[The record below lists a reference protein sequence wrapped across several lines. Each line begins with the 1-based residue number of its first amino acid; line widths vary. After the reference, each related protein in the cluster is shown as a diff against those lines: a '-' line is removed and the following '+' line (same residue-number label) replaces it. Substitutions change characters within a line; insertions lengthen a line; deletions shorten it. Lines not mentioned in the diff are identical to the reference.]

1 MPKKNLEAA
10 PAPVGPDYQALSCEE
25 ALRWLQSEG
34 ERGLDAAAVQE
45 RLGRLGPNEVPEDKP
60 NPLLRFAKKFWGL
73 TAWMLEL
80 TVGLALLRGRR
91 LDAVIIGALLLLN
104 GVLGF
109 YQEQRA
115 SKAVEDLKQRLKIR
129 VRTLREGA
137 WTLVDA
143 AGLVPGDI
151 VRLRIGD
158 FVPADL
164 KLLTGRLLL
173 DLSSMT
179 GESEPVDAPSGKLL
193 YSGSMVKSGEATCL
207 VLVTGKGTFFG
218 RTIQLLQVATPKMH
232 FEAVVSRVV
241 QWLLASVALVLTLAA
256 ILWRVEGK
264 DLMDILPLVLILLV
278 SAIPVALPAMF
289 TLTLTLGSME
299 LTRRGVLVT
308 RLSASEDAA
317 RMDVLC
323 SDKTGTLTE
332 NKLRVVELAPQPGL
346 SPGELLRWGRAC
358 SKPENHDPIDL
369 AFCGEAP
376 VPVPAAD
383 GWTQAEFV
391 PFDPQTRRTE
401 ALVEHDGRRT
411 RVAKGALE
419 SILALCPGTDA
430 PRQAQARDAAVGFAR
445 RGFRCLAV
453 AIQPQGGAYAL
464 AGLVAL
470 HDPLRGDSKATVEA
484 LKELGVGL
492 KMLTGD
498 ALPVAQEVARELGLG
513 AQVYSYRAA
522 QASGTLDMDKVDG
535 FAEIYPE
542 DKFAIVKGLQDK
554 GHVVGMTGDGV
565 NDAPALKQAEVGVA
579 VSDATDAAKSAA
591 SAVLTLSG
599 LSALPDLIRVG
610 RSIHQRMETW
620 ILNKVIK
627 TFEIV
632 FFVVATF
639 LVTGTFIVSTFDMVL
654 MLFLVD
660 FVTLSL
666 ATDRA
671 KGQALPTRW
680 EIDKLVKVALW
691 LGVASVAESAGILW
705 LGWTRF
711 GLGQNPAQLHSLG
724 FLILFYFGLF
734 TVVAVRERGSFW
746 SSRPSRTLAIALALD
761 ALLVLVLVSVGMP
774 GLAPLPLA
782 LTLLVMA
789 YAFVFAL
796 LVNDRIKVGLL
807 KVWPA

>member
-1 MPKKNLEAA
+1 MRATTAEAEPK
-10 PAPVGPDYQALSCEE
+10 PAGPDYQALSVEE
-25 ALRWLQSEG
+25 ALRSLQSDG
-34 ERGLDAAAVQE
+34 ARGLSAASALE
-45 RLGRLGPNEVPEDKP
+45 RLERQGPNEIPEDKP
-60 NPLLRFAKKFWGL
+60 DPLLRFARRFWGL

-80 TVGLALLRGRR
+80 TVLLALLRGRM
-91 LDAVIIGALLLLN
+91 LDAAIIGALLLLN
-104 GVLGF
+104 GVLGY

-115 SKAVEDLKQRLKIR
+115 SQAVEDLKQRLKIK
-129 VRTLREGA
+129 VRTLRDGA
-137 WTLVDA
+137 WALVDA

-151 VRLRIGD
+151 VRLRNGD

-164 KLLTGRLLL
+164 KLLSGRLLL

-179 GESEPVDAPSGKLL
+179 GESEPVDAGAGKLL
-193 YSGSMVKSGEATCL
+193 FSGSMARSGEATCL
-207 VLVTGKGTFFG
+207 VLVTGRGTFFG
-218 RTIQLLQVATPKMH
+218 KTIQLLQVASPKMH
-232 FEAVVSRVV
+232 FEAVASRVV
-241 QWLLASVALVLTLAA
+241 QWLLASVAVVLTLAA
-256 ILWRVEGK
+256 LLWQAQGK
-264 DLMDILPLVLILLV
+264 DVLDILPLVLILLV

-323 SDKTGTLTE
+323 SDKTGTLTL
-332 NKLRVVELAPQPGL
+332 NRLTVVELAPQPGL

-358 SKPENHDPIDL
+358 SKAENHDPIDL
-369 AFCGEAP
+369 AFCGEGP
-376 VPVPAAD
+376 VPVPDAA
-383 GWTQAEFV
+383 GWRQAEFA

-401 ALVEHDGRRT
+401 ALIEHDGIRT

-419 SILALCPGTDA
+419 SILALCPGA
-430 PRQAQARDAAVGFAR
+430 DAALREAARAGAIGFAR

-453 AIQPQGGAYAL
+453 ATQPEGGAYAL

-470 HDPLRGDSKATVEA
+470 HDPLRADSKATVQA
-484 LKELGVGL
+484 LRELGVGV

-513 AQVYSYRAA
+513 DRVRSYREAT
-522 QASGTLDMDKVDG
+522 ASGPLDMALVDG
-535 FAEIYPE
+535 FAEIFPE
-542 DKFAIVKGLQDK
+542 DKFAIVKGLQDQ

-591 SAVLTLSG
+591 SAVLTMSG

-632 FFVVATF
+632 FFVVAAF
-639 LVTGTFIVSTFDMVL
+639 LVTGKFIVSTFDMVL

-666 ATDRA
+666 ATDHA

-680 EIDKLVKVALW
+680 GIDGLVKVALW
-691 LGVASVAESAGILW
+691 LGLASVIESGGILW
-705 LGWTRF
+705 VGWARF
-711 GLGQNPAQLHSLG
+711 GLGQDADKLHSLG

-734 TVVAVRERGSFW
+734 TVLAVRERGPFW
-746 SSRPSRTLAIALALD
+746 TSRPSRTLAVALGLD
-761 ALLVLVLVSVGMP
+761 ALLVLVLVSVGVP

-782 LTLLVMA
+782 LTLLVVA

-796 LVNDRIKVGLL
+796 VVNDRLKVGLL
-807 KVWPA
+807 RRLAA